1 MPLAELRLRCRQA
14 AAYRIPSALGR
25 LPALSVF
32 EARVSVTCCGSLYLM
47 LLSGSAPS
55 PSSQGTEL
63 TWQGLPLRRALPPP
77 GWHPTFVT
85 AAPAG
90 VFTLLQ
96 HLNSHAYS
104 PLSEDPFTID
114 FPEEAMG
121 GIPRPADPGT
131 QAGEAV
137 CWVRA
142 TPPCA
147 AACLLSPFLR
157 VSFCWLAAPSSVLS
171 PLAGIS
177 SHSYFPVQFLKLSFK
192 AITLQ
197 VPPHSLSCHTC
208 PLPLLREGGRW
219 AWTPLCPS

>member
-25 LPALSVF
+25 LPAPSVF

-96 HLNSHAYS
+96 HLNSHTYS

-137 CWVRA
+137 CCGPCRSSPRRCVPALSLPQGLVLLAGCSFQCSVSTRRHLV
-142 TPPCA
+142 TLIFPSPVFKTVFQSHHPPNTA
-147 AACLLSPFLR
+147 PQPLLSYLPT
-157 VSFCWLAAPSSVLS
+157 AS
-171 PLAGIS
+171 P
-177 SHSYFPVQFLKLSFK
+177 P
-192 AITLQ
+192 
-197 VPPHSLSCHTC
+197 
-208 PLPLLREGGRW
+208 
-219 AWTPLCPS
+219 